1 MIRSRGFEL
10 WLELAAHAGELVT
23 SERLLEAAWPTDAVD
38 LNSLQVQVKAQR
50 RVHSLHA
57 HVPSACIWSCHT
69 PHRVVFPAV
78 PMVIGGRYVTFGT
91 VYGTPMYWLLGA
103 SLGAAALFSYVLVLP
118 PHQSA
123 LLGAAVEVVF
133 GAVLLAVKRNAA

>member
-1 MIRSRGFEL
+1 
-10 WLELAAHAGELVT
+10 
-23 SERLLEAAWPTDAVD
+23 
-38 LNSLQVQVKAQR
+38 
-50 RVHSLHA
+50 
-57 HVPSACIWSCHT
+57 
-69 PHRVVFPAV
+69 
-78 PMVIGGRYVTFGT
+78 MVIGGRYVTFGT